1 MTMSREPV
9 NMPSTSEKAP
19 PDSGSTGKKGSSVMM
34 ARVLGI
40 LCVAAGFLLGIHGL
54 DHPGSPMLPTALG
67 MIVTGLVAQVFALVR
82 ACYLGSQG
90 KG

>member
-1 MTMSREPV
+1 MSREPV
-9 NMPSTSEKAP
+9 NMPSSSEKP
-19 PDSGSTGKKGSSVMM
+19 PPNSDSTGKRSSVMM

-40 LCVAAGFLLGIHGL
+40 LCVAAGFILGIHGL
-54 DHPGSPMLPTALG
+54 DHPGSAMLPTALG

>member
-1 MTMSREPV
+1 MSREPV
-9 NMPSTSEKAP
+9 NMPSSSEKP
-19 PDSGSTGKKGSSVMM
+19 LPNSDSTGKRSSVMM

-40 LCVAAGFLLGIHGL
+40 LCVAAGFILGIHGL
-54 DHPGSPMLPTALG
+54 DHPGSAMLPTALG

>member
-1 MTMSREPV
+1 MSREPV
-9 NMPSTSEKAP
+9 NMPSSSEKPP
-19 PDSGSTGKKGSSVMM
+19 PDSDSTGKRSSVMM

-40 LCVAAGFLLGIHGL
+40 LCVAAGFILGIHGL
-54 DHPGSPMLPTALG
+54 DHPGSAMLPTALG